1 MKIGIRALT
10 MAALSVCAMMA
21 AAVVSVRTADA
32 QAGTYHMWC
41 VVPDY
46 RAGVAYYTSVFV
58 STDAASYSHDVP
70 FTNFVQSRYS
80 QTAQL
85 GQCYTNDSYAN
96 AQGAK
101 THDMSRGVFDSV
113 IDTGWRP

>member
-1 MKIGIRALT
+1 MKVGIPVLS
-10 MAALSVCAMMA
+10 MAAVSVCAMMTA
-21 AAVVSVRTADA
+21 AIMSVRPADA
-32 QAGTYHMWC
+32 QDSTHHMWC

-58 STDAASYSHDVP
+58 STDPNSYGHTVP
-70 FTNFVQSRYS
+70 FTNFVQSRHS

-96 AQGAK
+96 AQSAK
-101 THDMSRGVFDSV
+101 AHDMSRGVFDSV

>member
-1 MKIGIRALT
+1 MKFGLRALS
-10 MAALSVCAMMA
+10 AAVIAVCAMM
-21 AAVVSVRTADA
+21 TAGVISA
-32 QAGTYHMWC
+32 QRANAQDSTYHMWC

-58 STDAASYSHDVP
+58 SSDAASYSHDAP
-70 FTNFVQSRYS
+70 FTNFVQSRYG

-96 AQGAK
+96 AQNAK

-113 IDTGWRP
+113 VDTGWRP